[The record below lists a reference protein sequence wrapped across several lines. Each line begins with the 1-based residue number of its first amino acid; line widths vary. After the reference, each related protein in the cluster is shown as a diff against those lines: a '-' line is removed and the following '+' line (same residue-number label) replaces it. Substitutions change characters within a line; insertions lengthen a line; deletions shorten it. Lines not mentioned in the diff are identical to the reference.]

1 MTGYHGTC
9 RRGEWTL
16 HAGVC
21 LAQWP
26 ETAEGYAT
34 EWAGPGFPAR
44 VYEVELDLDGLNVV
58 EAEAGDRDSATWA
71 GDSAASI
78 AAYVAAGADVITY
91 EDEDYRGQSHNTYR
105 LVSERALAAA
115 KVVAVEVLGDD
126 DED

>member
-9 RRGEWTL
+9 QANWAL
-16 HAGVC
+16 HVGAC

-26 ETAEGYAT
+26 ETAEGYAA

-44 VYEVELDLDGLNVV
+44 VFEVELDLDGLNVV

-71 GDSAASI
+71 GDYDLESYA
-78 AAYVAAGADVITY
+78 AAGADVITY

-105 LVSERALAAA
+105 LVSERAVAAA
-115 KVVAVEVLGDD
+115 RVVAVKTLGDD